1 MDSSRYDAGGRGHC
15 PQTVRAAAP
24 TGTIPAP
31 PPNLLEKT
39 MKKLEDRPW
48 WPELVELKDVLSLRE
63 LSTRFGAAPAAIS
76 NALKRSGMDRN
87 AAPPGPRA
95 KRDPDLQ
102 RAAAEALEAVE
113 TGTRK
118 GGKTKSSKPAPAAA
132 VEAPAPKAAK
142 DKGGK
147 DKGGKDKAKAAKVE
161 VVAAPAP
168 APVEK
173 AKPAK
178 AAAKVAE
185 APAPKAKA
193 VPAPAEPADAGGGS
207 RITPYLHLLGKE
219 IDRKI
224 ADMAGVSVSAVTN
237 YRKRHGIPSAT
248 GSGPKP
254 VKAAKAAKVTK
265 APAPVVEVPVAL
277 VVEAPAPVVETPA
290 PVVETAAP
298 VLAVPVAAAT
308 VGFGYRVTIGG
319 EGFVVVAAD
328 IAEAARRAMES
339 GRGQVTGVELLGTAI
354 GA

>member
-1 MDSSRYDAGGRGHC
+1 
-15 PQTVRAAAP
+15 
-24 TGTIPAP
+24 
-31 PPNLLEKT
+31 

-48 WPELVELKDVLSLRE
+48 WTELVELKDVLSLRE

-113 TGTRK
+113 TATKK
-118 GGKTKSSKPAPAAA
+118 GPKGKAGKPAPAPVVEVAA
-132 VEAPAPKAAK
+132 PVAKAGK

-147 DKGGKDKAKAAKVE
+147 DKGGKGKAAKVE
-161 VVAAPAP
+161 AVA
-168 APVEK
+168 VK
-173 AKPAK
+173 ASKPAEPVK
-178 AAAKVAE
+178 PVAAAKAPP
-185 APAPKAKA
+185 APAPKAA
-193 VPAPAEPADAGGGS
+193 AADADAGGS
-207 RITPYLHLLGKE
+207 RITPFLHLLGKE

-237 YRKRHGIPSAT
+237 YRKRHGIGSAT
-248 GSGPKP
+248 GGGPKP
-254 VKAAKAAKVTK
+254 AKAAKVTK
-265 APAPVVEVPVAL
+265 AVKASKPAPVVAKAPP
-277 VVEAPAPVVETPA
+277 VVEAPAPVVEKAPVVEAPA
-290 PVVETAAP
+290 PVVVAP
-298 VLAVPVAAAT
+298 VVVAPVVEAVAEVAPVAAAT
-308 VGFGYRVTIGG
+308 GFGYRVTIAG
-319 EGFVVVAAD
+319 EGFVVVASD